1 MDKTLTYSEV
11 AKGWTSFYSFE
22 PEMMIGMN
30 NYFYSFKGGKLYRHN
45 TNITRNNFY
54 GSQHKSTITGVI
66 NEEPSTVKTF
76 KTINLESNQPFNCT
90 LTSDLGSGFID
101 NTWFSLKEGD
111 YYAHIRRNNSDGVFE
126 MRSLQGI
133 GSSTDVDSSDTSAVL
148 ITFGF
153 RLDSMISVGD
163 KMRMTSLTGTDFIG
177 DIISVD
183 GKTITVDTTVG
194 GGSVPT
200 VGEYLMYVKNNI
212 AESYG
217 TTGYYLEYHLELPVN
232 LSNTFTEIYSI
243 GSSLFKS
250 YP

>member
-1 MDKTLTYSEV
+1 
-11 AKGWTSFYSFE
+11 
-22 PEMMIGMN
+22 
-30 NYFYSFKGGKLYRHN
+30 
-45 TNITRNNFY
+45 
-54 GSQHKSTITGVI
+54 
-66 NEEPSTVKTF
+66 
-76 KTINLESNQPFNCT
+76 
-90 LTSDLGSGFID
+90 
-101 NTWFSLKEGD
+101 
-111 YYAHIRRNNSDGVFE
+111 
-126 MRSLQGI
+126 
-133 GSSTDVDSSDTSAVL
+133 
-148 ITFGF
+148 
-153 RLDSMISVGD
+153 MISVGD
-163 KMRMTSLTGTDFIG
+163 KMRIATPTGTDFIG

-183 GKTITVDTTVG
+183 SKTITVDTTVV